1 MESLSRLAGSRSPI
15 PHRAIA
21 LAFVAGSML
30 LALCLPPLSRNGGLP
45 TAAAQQPTQDEPRV
59 DVLDSTAQGITLDV
73 TVPAVIEREV
83 EQQATTFQRL
93 ALRGAG
99 STSEVGQPELPSF
112 GRFVAIPRG
121 GAVQIEV
128 LADTTETR
136 SGYLVYPAQEPHPEQ
151 QEEPDFVLESSA
163 YQVDEFRPREI
174 VEIEGP
180 YVIRG
185 VEVVLIRFHPVQYRA
200 ADRTLRVHTSF
211 RVRASF
217 SGGQAF
223 VDQRVRS
230 PYFEPLLANTLLN
243 YGQLEPPQYLTS
255 GVASATGCD
264 FLIIAPPAFVNQANL
279 LASWKIRRGIDT
291 RVRTTAQTGSTA
303 AAIRDYIKNAYDTWT
318 PAPSFVLFLGDAE
331 FIPTNYV
338 TEHPQQPPGGSH
350 IGTDLYYA
358 TVDGT
363 DYFPDLSTGRI
374 SVDTASQTA
383 YIIDRMINYERNP
396 PSKPSFYSNVA
407 LAAFFEDLPSGDPVK
422 PPDGREERNWVRT
435 SEEIGTYLGYTGYD
449 ERRIYFAEAW
459 VNPQYY
465 KNGDPLPPYLLRE
478 NGFPWI
484 GNRTEIV
491 NWVNSGTLILNHRDH
506 GIRWMW
512 VIPELRLSDVLGL
525 SNGPRLPMVFS
536 MNCETGWFDN
546 ETDDVRHGTGY
557 GEVTFAEGWQR
568 NNNGGAAG
576 VVAATRLSYGGYN
589 DYLDY
594 GLFDAIWPDFIS
606 YTPSPGPFSDPQY
619 RMGQVLNYARM
630 YLATVYGD
638 EIYRQITFEM
648 FHYFGDPTMEMWT
661 ESPSTMAV
669 YHSPLYF
676 ADAGSY
682 TVSVENGALV
692 SLVKEGE
699 ILGTAISTSGKA
711 TISFPS
717 PLTWGQIYLTVTK
730 HNRRPYE
737 TTINVV
743 DGPIQGY
750 LPLSMSQY

>member
-1 MESLSRLAGSRSPI
+1 MESLSRRAGSRSPI

-21 LAFVAGSML
+21 LAFVAGSVL

-45 TAAAQQPTQDEPRV
+45 TAAAQQPRQDAPRV

-83 EQQATTFQRL
+83 ERQATTFQRL
-93 ALRGAG
+93 TLRGAG
-99 STSEVGQPELPSF
+99 STSEIGQPELPSF

-128 LADTTETR
+128 LADRTETH

-200 ADRTLRVHTSF
+200 ADRTLRIHTSF

-217 SGGQAF
+217 AGGEAF
-223 VDQRVRS
+223 ADQRVRS
-230 PYFEPLLANTLLN
+230 PYFEPLFASTLLN
-243 YGQLEPPQYLTS
+243 YAQLETPQYPGS
-255 GVASATGCD
+255 GLASATGCE
-264 FLIIAPPAFVNQANL
+264 FLIITPPAFVNQANL
-279 LASWKIRRGIDT
+279 LADWKTRRGIDT
-291 RVRTTAQTGSTA
+291 RVRTTTLTGSTA
-303 AAIRDYIKNAYDTWT
+303 IAIRNYIQNAYDTWS
-318 PAPSFVLFLGDAE
+318 PPPSFVLFLGDAE

-338 TEHPQQPPGGSH
+338 TEHPQQPPGESL

-374 SVDTASQTA
+374 SVDTASQAA
-383 YIIDRMINYERNP
+383 YIIGRMINYERNP
-396 PSKPSFYSNVA
+396 PSRTSFYTNVA
-407 LAAFFEDLPSGDPVK
+407 LAAYFEDQDP
-422 PPDGREERNWVRT
+422 PYSREDNDWIRT
-435 SEEIGTYLGYTGYD
+435 SETIGTYLGNQGYD
-449 ERRIYFAEAW
+449 ERRIYFAEGW

-465 KNGDPLPPYLLRE
+465 KNGDPLPWYLLRAY
-478 NGFPWI
+478 GFPWT

-512 VIPELRLSDVLGL
+512 VIPELRLTDVLGL

-546 ETDDVRHGTGY
+546 ETDDVRHGTAY
-557 GEVTFAEGWQR
+557 SEVTFAEGWQR
-568 NNNGGAAG
+568 NSNGGAAG
-576 VVAATRLSYGGYN
+576 VVAATRMSYGGYN
-589 DYLDY
+589 DHLNL
-594 GLFDAIWPDFIS
+594 GLIDAIWPQFLPYS
-606 YTPSPGPFSDPQY
+606 PAPGPFSTPQY
-619 RMGQVLNYARM
+619 RMGPVLNYAKM

-638 EIYRQITFEM
+638 DDYRRITFEM
-648 FHYFGDPTMEMWT
+648 FHYFGDPTTEIWT
-661 ESPSTMAV
+661 GSPSSMAV
-669 YHSPLYF
+669 DHSPLYF

-682 TVSVENGALV
+682 TVNVENGALV
-692 SLVKEGE
+692 SLVKEGK
-699 ILGTAISTSGKA
+699 ILGTAISASGKA
-711 TISFPS
+711 TITFSS
-717 PLTWGQIYLTVTK
+717 PLTWGEIYLTVTK

-737 TTINVV
+737 ATINVV
-743 DGPIQGY
+743 DGPLQGY
-750 LPLSMSQY
+750 LPLSVNQY